1 MKSGCDAAAALAG
14 CGLVLTRRPAAA
26 TDVDALTALYASYDV
41 IELGGPEMDASDVAA
56 LLSVDGSENLVIEEG
71 GRLVGFADVGRSGEV
86 ETLVDL
92 ARADAAALQRDLLSW
107 VVERSRQRGLGRVE
121 HFAGARP
128 DGAGVRLAE
137 AGFAHVR
144 TVWRMRRVLDGVL
157 PEPVWPTGVE
167 LRPFD
172 LERDGRAVWSLVQ
185 RGFAGTFGSHER
197 PFEEWAAFSL
207 GPEKDALCA
216 YDADDFVAVATTG
229 PRAGEGHVMQLTVD
243 HPHRGRG
250 LALALLHEAFR
261 RDAAAGHDATALT
274 VDGENAHARRLYDKA
289 GMSVTQEFH
298 RWERDV

>member
-1 MKSGCDAAAALAG
+1 
-14 CGLVLTRRPAAA
+14 VLTRRPAAA
-26 TDVDALTALYASYDV
+26 TDLDALTALYASYDV
-41 IELGGPEMDASDVAA
+41 VELGGPEMDASDIAA
-56 LLSVDGSENLVIEEG
+56 MLSVDGSENVVVVDDG
-71 GRLVGFADVGRSGEV
+71 QVVGFADVGRSGEV

-92 ARADAAALQRDLLSW
+92 SRSDAAALQRDLLTW
-107 VVERSRQRGLGRVE
+107 VLERSRQRGLGRVE

-137 AGFAHVR
+137 AGFEHVR
-144 TVWRMRRVLDGVL
+144 TVWRMRRGLDGDL
-157 PEPVWPTGVE
+157 PEPVWPAGVQ

-172 LERDGRAVWSLVQ
+172 ADRDGRAVWSLVQ

-216 YDADDFVAVATTG
+216 YDGDALVAVATVG

-243 HPHRGRG
+243 HQHRGRG

-261 RDAAAGHDATALT
+261 RDAAAGWAATALT
-274 VDGENAHARRLYDKA
+274 VDGENANALRLYEKA
-289 GMSVTQEFH
+289 GMSVTQEFR